1 MEQETVKKKTQ
12 QNLPV
17 LLGNNVK
24 KQTFIRLN
32 NPNKSIILML
42 NEKEKKT
49 WL

>member
-1 MEQETVKKKTQ
+1 MELETVKKKTK
-12 QNLPV
+12 LPV
-17 LLGNNVK
+17 VLGNNVK

-32 NPNKSIILML
+32 NPNISMILML